1 MSQIEECVHMSD
13 REEFNRVVE
22 FHGCY
27 CLDIAVGY
35 RVAKA
40 LLREMADEIQN
51 MKEVFA
57 QIGSST
63 CAVDAIQKITGC
75 TLGKRNLIVSDLG
88 KPVYIL
94 QNGRTKS
101 AVRVYVHYW
110 DNFDQ
115 SVLGVLKT
123 QGKTDPEGKRRLNE
137 YLDKQIQY
145 ILTTPEKDLFTWRRI
160 TLDAPVTGGKFEA
173 IPCEKCGEYVNSHF
187 IQSIDEHP
195 LCKECAI

>member
-1 MSQIEECVHMSD
+1 MSD

-40 LLREMADEIQN
+40 LLREMGDEVRN

-63 CAVDAIQKITGC
+63 CAVDAIQKMTGC
-75 TLGKRNLIVSDLG
+75 TLGKRNLILSDIG

-94 QNGRTKS
+94 QNGRTKN
-101 AVRVYVHYW
+101 AVRAYVHYW
-110 DNFDQ
+110 DHFDQ
-115 SVLGVLKT
+115 RPLQELKA
-123 QGKTDPEGKRRLNE
+123 QAKVDESGKASLSA
-137 YLDKQIQY
+137 YLDDQINT
-145 ILTTPEKDLFTWRRI
+145 ILSLPEKDLFTLKHL
-160 TLDAPVTGGKFEA
+160 TLDGPGMAGKFDA
-173 IPCEKCGEYVNSHF
+173 LPCGKCGEYVNVDF
-187 IQSIDEHP
+187 LQTRAEHKI
-195 LCKECAI
+195 CKECL